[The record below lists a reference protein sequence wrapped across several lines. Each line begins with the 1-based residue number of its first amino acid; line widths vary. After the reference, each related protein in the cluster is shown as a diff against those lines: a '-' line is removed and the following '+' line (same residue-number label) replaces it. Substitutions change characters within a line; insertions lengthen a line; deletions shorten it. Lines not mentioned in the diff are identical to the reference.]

1 MEGNSKLGLWVHSWP
16 SPGWVCKGVLA
27 SAEAKGGGSAQAQEI
42 LGAAPETP
50 KEPLGAL
57 GMEQG
62 PATPGT
68 CHTWDLQG
76 AGNKEKTEKNEEN
89 ERKREKKMMF

>member
-68 CHTWDLQG
+68 CRGLGTKKKQ
-76 AGNKEKTEKNEEN
+76 KKMRKMREREK
-89 ERKREKKMMF
+89 KKMMF